1 MTSMQRKPADED
13 QGSLPKKQQ
22 ATDAKIAA
30 PPAKVQRS
38 QRPVNKVEP
47 GPVVKTSKKKT
58 TFSSVRKDGRE
69 RIPQVVYPHELGYT
83 NGGKKVGALCVCVS
97 LYVDCQCSEEVR

>member
-1 MTSMQRKPADED
+1 MTSMQRKPADEG

-22 ATDAKIAA
+22 ATDAKMAA

-38 QRPVNKVEP
+38 HRPVNKDEP
-47 GPVVKTSKKKT
+47 GPVVKKKKT
-58 TFSSVRKDGRE
+58 TSSSVRKDGRE